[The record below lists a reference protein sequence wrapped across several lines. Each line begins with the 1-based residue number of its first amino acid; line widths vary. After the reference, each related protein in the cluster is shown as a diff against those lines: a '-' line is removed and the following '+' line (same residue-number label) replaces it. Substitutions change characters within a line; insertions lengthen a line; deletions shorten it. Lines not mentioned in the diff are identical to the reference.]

1 VETQLGVGVTRKL
14 TGNLSSNFAY
24 SHGFENKLT
33 SPTGNRIS
41 LEQHWLHFQVTY
53 QL

>member
-1 VETQLGVGVTRKL
+1 LGLGVTRKL
-14 TGNLSSNFAY
+14 TANLSGNIAY
-24 SHGFENKLT
+24 SHAFENHLT

-41 LEQHWLHFQVTY
+41 LEQHWLHFQVSY